1 MLASRTRVL
10 VVIEN
15 KTSLIDV
22 AIARRRNRLSGGA
35 MTVVVRI
42 AHKPFRS
49 THDSHA
55 IRSVI
60 ASAV

>member
-10 VVIEN
+10 VVIAN
-15 KTSLIDV
+15 QTSLIDV
-22 AIARRRNRLSGGA
+22 EIAHRRNRLSDRA
-35 MTVVVRI
+35 MTVAVRI
-42 AHKPFRS
+42 ARKPFRS